1 MSDRAVAARPVLLV
15 TGGSRGIGR
24 AICEGAAQ
32 RGWDVGINYA
42 SDRDAALEVADA
54 VDEHGG
60 NAVLLPGDVSVEADV
75 QSMFEDCEKALGPVS
90 GVVSNAGI
98 VAQAMRLI
106 EMDVDRLQRM
116 LAVNTLGTLL
126 VAKQAV
132 RAMSRS
138 AGGSGGAIVLMSS
151 MAAKLGSANE
161 FVDYAASKGAIDS
174 FCVGLAREVA
184 SEGIRVN
191 AIRPGLIETDM
202 HASGGQ
208 PDRAERLG
216 KNTPLGRAGSAAEVA
231 NAALWLLSEQAS
243 YTTGT
248 IIDVAGG
255 R

>member
-1 MSDRAVAARPVLLV
+1 MSERAAAARPVLLV

-24 AICEGAAQ
+24 AICEGAALC
-32 RGWDVGINYA
+32 GWDVGINF
-42 SDRDAALEVADA
+42 SSNRDAAVEVAKA
-54 VDEHGG
+54 VDRYGG
-60 NAVLLPGDVSVEADV
+60 STALLAGDVSSEVDV
-75 QSMFEDCEKALGPVS
+75 QSMFEVCENLLGPVS
-90 GVVSNAGI
+90 GVVCNAGI
-98 VAQAMRLI
+98 VAQAMRLAD
-106 EMDVDRLQRM
+106 MDLARMERM

-126 VAKQAV
+126 VARQAV
-132 RAMSRS
+132 RAMGKSS
-138 AGGSGGAIVLMSS
+138 GGNGGAIVMMSS
-151 MAAKLGSANE
+151 MAAKLGSPNE

-174 FCVGLAREVA
+174 LCIGLAREVA

-216 KNTPLGRAGSAAEVA
+216 KATPMGRAGSAAEVA
-231 NAALWLLSEQAS
+231 NAALWLLSENAS

-248 IIDVAGG
+248 IVDVAGG